1 MLKKITGIIALFCL
15 AAGAAVYLSSCAQI
29 AGPLSPDIKLNAASS
44 TAGSEL
50 PELTMSGSVIP
61 VSVSETARIRFTL
74 PMDPATI
81 NTSTIQVYTLG
92 AGGTI
97 ESPYT
102 NYTLSYDAASQSVLM
117 TPTTGGAWADNTA
130 YRIELTTGLRSIAGT
145 QLDGNGNGIPEG
157 PEFDN
162 FHLTLNLGTPPF
174 SYFTKNRE
182 VRIDFANTTWSS
194 NANPFPGSSFFFG
207 QNYGHISAAY
217 SHVTITVRFTT
228 NAPIPAD
235 FALDPTTFY
244 STPTSLHPNVVFTDG
259 NNNPVNP
266 LSVAVSTNLYP
277 NDTLTLVFNNLQPS
291 AKYLFKLKGGL
302 TGIQSSGDASMR
314 LCRHYYFDGDDD
326 GDAEANDDT
335 EPAVFMTQPINP
347 PLPRVFVS
355 SAVWDNPNRRFDVTF
370 TVPTGISTLDPASIT
385 NNNFL
390 LWNNNSQIPIIP
402 TSIVLD
408 NSPLPINLAKVYVYL
423 PLVLSPYG
431 AGTYEVFLT
440 VRKEVKSADGISLD
454 QTGMTGDGVLM
465 MDDDNFQSGSTNIDG
480 Y

>member
-50 PELTMSGSVIP
+50 LQVMGSPTMPASLTQ
-61 VSVSETARIRFTL
+61 TARIRFNL
-74 PMDPATI
+74 PLDPATV
-81 NTSTIQVYTLG
+81 NSSTVQAFLMEPS
-92 AGGTI
+92 AGTT
-97 ESPYT
+97 ESPASISISYNAAARELTIAPATGSWT
-102 NYTLSYDAASQSVLM
+102 NSSSY
-117 TPTTGGAWADNTA
+117 
-130 YRIELTTGLRSIAGT
+130 RFELTTGLHSIAGA
-145 QLDGNGNGIPEG
+145 QLDGNANGIAEAPQ
-157 PEFDN
+157 FDN
-162 FHLTLNLGTPPF
+162 YHTELIVAFGAPLPTY
-174 SYFTKNRE
+174 SYTSKATAVQVEPVF
-182 VRIDFANTTWSS
+182 TTWET
-194 NANPFPGSSFFFG
+194 NANSGGSTFSFG
-207 QNYGHISAAY
+207 QNYGYISATY
-217 SHVTITVRFTT
+217 SHVTITVHFTT
-228 NAPIPAD
+228 TAGPMPMD
-235 FALDPTTFY
+235 SSTFY
-244 STPTSLHPNVVFTDG
+244 NGPNTLHPNVVFTDA
-259 NNNPVNP
+259 NNLPVTP
-266 LSVAVSTNLYP
+266 LSVSVVTTTVAD
-277 NDTLTLVFNNLQPS
+277 DTLVIVFNNLQPS
-291 AKYLFKLKGGL
+291 SKYLFKLKGGL
-302 TGIQSSGDASMR
+302 NGIRSSNASSILGR
-314 LCRHYYFDGDDD
+314 NFYFDG
-326 GDAEANDDT
+326 GNILPVASIAEQNDDT

-440 VRKEVKSADGISLD
+440 VRKEVRSADGISLD
-454 QTGMTGDGVLM
+454 QNNDGVLM
-465 MDDDNFQSGSTNIDG
+465 TDDDNFQSGSNSIDG